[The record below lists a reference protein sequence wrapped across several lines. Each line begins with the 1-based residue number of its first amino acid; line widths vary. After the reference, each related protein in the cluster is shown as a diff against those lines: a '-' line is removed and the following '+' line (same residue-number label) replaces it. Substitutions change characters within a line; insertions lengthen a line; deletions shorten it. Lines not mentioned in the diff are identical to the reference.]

1 MKAIPDHRYFGSR
14 IAFFVCN
21 WASSPTQKTFRR
33 NKMNTFHKLAV
44 LMSAAFLLT
53 AISATAQINE
63 VVKFDAP
70 FAFYAGNAKMPAGS
84 YTLTRS
90 DDNGEVLKLENVDH
104 SQSVFVRYVTVD
116 EINPSSSTEVSFKK
130 YGNTDFLN
138 SISLKGENS
147 EIQIMPSNA
156 EQSAA
161 QSADAVPYSPSD
173 VQHSLSTQSTR

>member
-1 MKAIPDHRYFGSR
+1 
-14 IAFFVCN
+14 
-21 WASSPTQKTFRR
+21 
-33 NKMNTFHKLAV
+33 MNTFHKLAV

-84 YTLTRS
+84 YSLTRS
-90 DDNGEVLKLENVDH
+90 DDAGEVLKLESEDL
-104 SQSVFVRYVTVD
+104 SQAVFVRYMTVEEVD
-116 EINPSSSTEVSFKK
+116 PSSSTEVSFKQ

-138 SISLKGENS
+138 SISLQGENS

-156 EQSAA
+156 EQNAA
-161 QSADAVPYSPSD
+161 QTAAAAPYSPSN
-173 VQHSLSTQSTR
+173 VQHSLSAKSVR